1 MVHKKEEMASFP
13 TYLCIMTAMK
23 RLLFVIQALTL
34 PVFAEKPVPKNPNF
48 IVIMVDDMGYSDI
61 GCFGGEVK
69 TPNLDALAKSGMRF
83 TQFYNTAKCHTTR
96 AELLTGNYAYSIG
109 DNKMEYGATFGEV
122 MGAHGYRTICS
133 GKWHQ
138 IPLPTERGFDRYY
151 GLADGCSNFFN
162 PGLKARD
169 GEGPPGRK
177 GQNRVRRWAIE
188 DKVIMGYT
196 DPDPNFYHTDNFTNY
211 AIDRLEEYKTEN
223 KPFVLYLPYT
233 APHYIASQNVH
244 LVAELSKSRVYI
256 NEPVTVVYKLYFGG
270 KVRPSDVSPID
281 MPEYKDFWSQ
291 DIPSRRTIDREM
303 YKGKLYNFVAW
314 QQTVLYPQRA
324 GKLPIAPLTLDVQ
337 LDVPTNR
344 RDFFGNEIYTQVSRT
359 ITAGKRTLNVLP
371 FPEEGKPNTFNGA
384 VGTFEL
390 EVKTSKNALNASE
403 SLQATVQ
410 VTGKGNLKLFSLPEL
425 VTPSALER
433 YDPEHNEQVNTTLSG
448 MRGNIQDTYTLVPQ
462 FQGKYPIPPVRFS
475 YFDPSSKSYKTL
487 TSEEVVIDV
496 IEGPKSVGTVAS
508 NTSTATAVEVPAIS
522 NAFQFIAQRASFKS
536 IVQPPF
542 LGSTLFYV
550 LLLLPVLLL
559 VIYLALRKRTP
570 DAALVAQRHK
580 AKLVKKYLGKA
591 KRNMS
596 DATDFYVALEAALH
610 NYVKARLHIQT
621 ADFSKEKMENLLTEK
636 GVDTQTVALFIRV
649 LTNCEFARYT
659 PSSRSSMEQD
669 YATAV
674 EAITQM
680 DKQF

>member
-1 MVHKKEEMASFP
+1 MNKKGIWCLLLVSAFTSRLFGQVTFEATVSKNELGINERLRVEFTMNKDGDNFQPPPFDGFRIVAGPNQSVSNMFVNGKRSFSKSYTYFLTPLKKGTTNIGQASIEIDGNAYK
-13 TYLCIMTAMK
+13 TS
-23 RLLFVIQALTL
+23 
-34 PVFAEKPVPKNPNF
+34 PVKVVVKDAVELPKNPN
-48 IVIMVDDMGYSDI
+48 
-61 GCFGGEVK
+61 
-69 TPNLDALAKSGMRF
+69 
-83 TQFYNTAKCHTTR
+83 
-96 AELLTGNYAYSIG
+96 
-109 DNKMEYGATFGEV
+109 
-122 MGAHGYRTICS
+122 
-133 GKWHQ
+133 
-138 IPLPTERGFDRYY
+138 
-151 GLADGCSNFFN
+151 
-162 PGLKARD
+162 
-169 GEGPPGRK
+169 
-177 GQNRVRRWAIE
+177 
-188 DKVIMGYT
+188 
-196 DPDPNFYHTDNFTNY
+196 DPN
-211 AIDRLEEYKTEN
+211 
-223 KPFVLYLPYT
+223 
-233 APHYIASQNVH
+233 YIASQNVY

-270 KVRPSDVSPID
+270 NVRPSDVSPID

-344 RDFFGNEIYTQVSRT
+344 RDFFGHQIYTQVSRT
-359 ITAGKRTLNVLP
+359 ITAAKRTLNVLP
-371 FPEEGKPNTFNGA
+371 FPEGGKPNTFNGA

-390 EVKTSKNALNASE
+390 KVKTSKNALNASE
-403 SLQATVQ
+403 SLQVTLQ

-433 YDPEHNEQVNTTLSG
+433 YDPEYNEQVKTNLNG
-448 MRGNIQDTYTLVPQ
+448 MRGNIQNTYTLVPQ
-462 FQGKYPIPPVRFS
+462 FQGKYPIPPVQFS
-475 YFDPSSKSYKTL
+475 YFDPSSKSYKTV
-487 TSEEVVIDV
+487 TSKEVVIDV
-496 IEGPKSVGTVAS
+496 IEGPKSVGTIAS
-508 NTSTATAVEVPAIS
+508 ISSTTTAVEAPTIS

-536 IVQPPF
+536 IVQTPF

-559 VIYLALRKRTP
+559 IIYLALRKRAP
-570 DAALVAQRHK
+570 DATLMAQRHK

-596 DATDFYVALEAALH
+596 DATDFYLALEAALH

-636 GVDTQTVALFIRV
+636 GVDAQTVALFIRV